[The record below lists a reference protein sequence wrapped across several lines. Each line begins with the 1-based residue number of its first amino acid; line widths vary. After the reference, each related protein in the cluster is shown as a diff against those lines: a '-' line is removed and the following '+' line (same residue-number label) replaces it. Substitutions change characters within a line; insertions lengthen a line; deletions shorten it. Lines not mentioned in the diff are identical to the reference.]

1 MDKNMVF
8 SRLKRGY
15 KNINRLRQIINIL
28 VKYGFDY
35 FVKQLG
41 LMKLTTKGEKILKL
55 KPSKIDQM
63 PLPMR
68 VRLVLEELGPTFVK
82 LGQILSTRPDIIPL
96 EYIKELEKL
105 QDKVPPYSY
114 DLVVQMVQKELG
126 ANVSE
131 LFQSFDEKP
140 FAAASLGQAH
150 KAILK
155 EDKVKVV
162 VKVQRPDMEKIIETD
177 LDILFQLARLTE
189 RYIPE
194 SRLYDPVGV
203 AEEFAK
209 TIRMELDY
217 GTEGRNAERFRK
229 NFEEEKT
236 IYIPKVYWELSS
248 KRILT
253 MEYIDGIKINH
264 LKELEEAGYDRKKL
278 AENGAK
284 SFMKQMLIDG
294 FFHAD
299 PHPGNILVMENE
311 IIGFMDFG
319 MMGKIDKESREKYID
334 LLIAVLEYDS
344 NKILAG
350 MLELGFTSQETIDTR
365 SLKMDIADILD
376 QYYDKAL
383 KEIKLGEF
391 ITHLV
396 QISIKYHIKMP
407 AELALLGKSLL
418 TIESI
423 GLALDPDFNL
433 TEIAKPYVKDI
444 ILERKSPQHLLLKL
458 SNDLSEFY
466 NLMFLIPKQLSKTL
480 KKMEEGIFKLE
491 LQHRGLENLINALDK
506 ATNRLS
512 YSLILVAII
521 IGSSLIMQ
529 TEKGPQF
536 MGFPVIG
543 VIGFLIS
550 GILGLGLV
558 IMILRSGKM

>member
-1 MDKNMVF
+1 MPF
-8 SRLKRGY
+8 SRFKRGY
-15 KNINRLRQIINIL
+15 KNIKRLRQIINIL
-28 VKYGFDY
+28 IKYGFEY
-35 FVKQLG
+35 YVEQLG
-41 LMKLTTKGEKILKL
+41 LMNLITKGGKIF
-55 KPSKIDQM
+55 KPKYSKIDQV
-63 PLPMR
+63 PIP
-68 VRLVLEELGPTFVK
+68 VRARLALEELGPTFVK
-82 LGQILSTRPDIIPL
+82 LGQILSTRADIIPL

-105 QDKVPPYSY
+105 QDKVPPFSY
-114 DLVVQMVQKELG
+114 VQVEQMVQKSLG

-131 LFQSFDEKP
+131 LFYSFEEKP
-140 FAAASLGQAH
+140 FAAASLGQVH

-155 EDKVKVV
+155 VDKVKVV
-162 VKVQRPDMEKIIETD
+162 VKVQRPDIEEIIETD
-177 LDILFQLARLTE
+177 LDILFHLARLIE
-189 RYIPE
+189 KYIPV

-203 AEEFAK
+203 AEEFARI
-209 TIRMELDY
+209 IRMELDY

-229 NFEEEKT
+229 NFKEDNT
-236 IYIPKVYWELSS
+236 VYIPKVYWELSS

-253 MEYIDGIKINH
+253 MEYIEGIKINH
-264 LKELEEAGYDRKKL
+264 LKELDEAGYDRKKI

-284 SFMKQMLIDG
+284 AFMKQMLIDG

-311 IIGFMDFG
+311 LIGFVDFG
-319 MMGKIDKESREKYID
+319 MIGKIDEETREKYVD
-334 LLIAVLEYDS
+334 LFMAILEHDS
-344 NKILAG
+344 NKILTR
-350 MLELGFTSQETIDTR
+350 MLNLGITSKGEIDTR
-365 SLKMDIADILD
+365 SLKRDIADLLD

-383 KEIKLGEF
+383 NEIKLGAF
-391 ITHLV
+391 ISQLV
-396 QISIKYHIKMP
+396 QISVKHHIKMP

-418 TIESI
+418 IIEGI
-423 GLALDPDFNL
+423 GLTLDPDFNL
-433 TEIAKPYVKDI
+433 TETAKPYVKDI
-444 ILERKSPQHLLLKL
+444 ILERKSPQRLLLKL

-466 NLMFLIPKQLSKTL
+466 NLMVLIPKQLSNTL
-480 KKMEEGIFKLE
+480 RKMEEGIFKLE

>member
-1 MDKNMVF
+1 MVF

-28 VKYGFDY
+28 IEYGFDY

-41 LMKLTTKGEKILKL
+41 LIKLPTKSEKILKL
-55 KPSKIDQM
+55 KPSKIDQT

-68 VRLVLEELGPTFVK
+68 VRLTLEELGPTFVK

-96 EYIKELEKL
+96 KYIKELEKL
-105 QDKVPPYSY
+105 QDKVPPFAYAQ
-114 DLVVQMVQKELG
+114 VEQIVHKELG

-131 LFQSFDEKP
+131 LFQSFEEKP
-140 FAAASLGQAH
+140 FASASLGQVH

-177 LDILFQLARLTE
+177 LDILFHLTRLAE
-189 RYIPE
+189 RHIPE

-319 MMGKIDKESREKYID
+319 MTGKIDEETKEKYVN
-334 LLIAVLEYDS
+334 LLIAVLERNS
-344 NKILAG
+344 NKILTEI
-350 MLELGFTSQETIDTR
+350 LNLGFTSQETIDTR
-365 SLKMDIADILD
+365 SLKTDIADLLD

-418 TIESI
+418 TIEGI

>member
-1 MDKNMVF
+1 MAF
-8 SRLKRGY
+8 SRFKKRY

-28 VKYGFDY
+28 IKYGFDY
-35 FVKQLG
+35 FVEQLG
-41 LMKLTTKGEKILKL
+41 LISLIAKGEKILKR
-55 KPSKIDQM
+55 KRSKIDQISFSV
-63 PLPMR
+63 R
-68 VRLVLEELGPTFVK
+68 VRLALEELGPTFVK
-82 LGQILSTRPDIIPL
+82 LGQILSTRPDIIPR

-105 QDKVPPYSY
+105 QDEVPPYSY
-114 DLVVQMVQKELG
+114 DLVEQMVQKELG

-131 LFQSFDEKP
+131 LFKSFDEKP

-189 RYIPE
+189 KYIPE

-229 NFEEEKT
+229 NFKEDKT
-236 IYIPKVYWELSS
+236 VFIPNIYWELSS
-248 KRILT
+248 KYILT
-253 MEYIDGIKINH
+253 MEYIEGIKINH
-264 LKELEEAGYDRKKL
+264 LKELDKAGYDRKQI

-284 SFMKQMLIDG
+284 AFMKQMLIDG

-319 MMGKIDKESREKYID
+319 MMGKIDEESREKYID

-365 SLKMDIADILD
+365 SFKIDIADILA

-391 ITHLV
+391 VTQLV

-407 AELALLGKSLL
+407 AELTLLGKSLL
-418 TIESI
+418 TIEGI
-423 GLALDPDFNL
+423 GLVLDPDFNL
-433 TEIAKPYVKDI
+433 TEIAKPYIKEI
-444 ILERKSPQHLLLKL
+444 ILERKSPQRLLFKL

-466 NLMFLIPKQLSKTL
+466 HLMVLIPRQLSKTL
-480 KKMEEGIFKLE
+480 RKMEEGIFKLE

-529 TEKGPQF
+529 TDKGLQF

-543 VIGFLIS
+543 VMGYIIS

>member
-1 MDKNMVF
+1 MVF

-28 VKYGFDY
+28 IEYGFDY

-41 LMKLTTKGEKILKL
+41 LIKLPTKSEKILKL
-55 KPSKIDQM
+55 KPSKIGQT

-68 VRLVLEELGPTFVK
+68 VRLTLEELGPTFVK

-96 EYIKELEKL
+96 KYIKELEKL
-105 QDKVPPYSY
+105 QDKVPPFAYAQ
-114 DLVVQMVQKELG
+114 VEQIVHKELG

-131 LFQSFDEKP
+131 LFQSFEEKP
-140 FAAASLGQAH
+140 FASASLGQVH

-177 LDILFQLARLTE
+177 LDILFHLTRLAE
-189 RYIPE
+189 RHIPE

-319 MMGKIDKESREKYID
+319 MTGKIDEETKEKYVN
-334 LLIAVLEYDS
+334 LLIAVLERNS
-344 NKILAG
+344 NKILTEI
-350 MLELGFTSQETIDTR
+350 LNLGFTSQETIDTR
-365 SLKMDIADILD
+365 SLKTDIADLLD

-418 TIESI
+418 TIEGI

>member
-1 MDKNMVF
+1 MPF
-8 SRLKRGY
+8 SRLKRRY
-15 KNINRLRQIINIL
+15 KNINRLRQIVNIL
-28 VKYGFDY
+28 IKYGFDY

-41 LMKLTTKGEKILKL
+41 LMNLITKGEKILRL
-55 KPSKIDQM
+55 KPSKVDQM
-63 PLPMR
+63 SLPMR
-68 VRLVLEELGPTFVK
+68 ARLTLEELGPTFVK
-82 LGQILSTRPDIIPL
+82 LGQILSTRPDIIPQ
-96 EYIKELEKL
+96 EYIRELEKL

-114 DLVVQMVQKELG
+114 DLVEKMVQKELR
-126 ANVSE
+126 ANVSD

-162 VKVQRPDMEKIIETD
+162 VKVQRPDIEKIIETD

-189 RYIPE
+189 KYIPE

-209 TIRMELDY
+209 TIRMELNY

-229 NFEEEKT
+229 NFKEDKT
-236 IYIPKVYWELSS
+236 VYIPKIYWELSS

-253 MEYIDGIKINH
+253 MECIEGIKINH
-264 LKELEEAGYDRKKL
+264 LKELDKAGYDRKKI

-284 SFMKQMLIDG
+284 AFMKQMLIDG

-299 PHPGNILVMENE
+299 PHPGNILVMEKE

-319 MMGKIDKESREKYID
+319 MMGKIDEESREKYID

-365 SLKMDIADILD
+365 SLKIDIEDILA

-391 ITHLV
+391 ITQLV

-407 AELALLGKSLL
+407 AELTLIGKSLL
-418 TIESI
+418 TIEGI

-433 TEIAKPYVKDI
+433 TEIAKPYVKEI
-444 ILERKSPQHLLLKL
+444 ILERKSPQRLLLKL

-466 NLMFLIPKQLSKTL
+466 HLMVLIPRQLSKTL

-529 TEKGPQF
+529 TDKGPQF

>member
-1 MDKNMVF
+1 MVF

-28 VKYGFDY
+28 IEYGFDY

-41 LMKLTTKGEKILKL
+41 LIKLPTKSEKILKL
-55 KPSKIDQM
+55 KPSKIDQT

-68 VRLVLEELGPTFVK
+68 VRLTLEELGPTFVK

-96 EYIKELEKL
+96 KYIKELEKL
-105 QDKVPPYSY
+105 QDKVPPFAYAQ
-114 DLVVQMVQKELG
+114 VEQIVHKELG

-131 LFQSFDEKP
+131 LFQSFEEKP
-140 FAAASLGQAH
+140 FASASLGQVH

-177 LDILFQLARLTE
+177 LDILFHLTRLAE
-189 RYIPE
+189 RHIPE

-319 MMGKIDKESREKYID
+319 MTGKIDEETKEKYVN
-334 LLIAVLEYDS
+334 LLIAVLESNS
-344 NKILAG
+344 NKILTEI
-350 MLELGFTSQETIDTR
+350 LNLGFTSQETIDTR
-365 SLKMDIADILD
+365 SLKTDIADLLD

-418 TIESI
+418 TIEGI

-521 IGSSLIMQ
+521 IGSSLIIQ

>member
-1 MDKNMVF
+1 MPF
-8 SRLKRGY
+8 SRFKRGY
-15 KNINRLRQIINIL
+15 KNIKRLRQIINIL
-28 VKYGFDY
+28 IKYGFEY
-35 FVKQLG
+35 YVEQLG
-41 LMKLTTKGEKILKL
+41 LMNLITKGGKIF
-55 KPSKIDQM
+55 KPKYSKIDQV
-63 PLPMR
+63 PIP
-68 VRLVLEELGPTFVK
+68 VRARLALEELGPTFVK
-82 LGQILSTRPDIIPL
+82 LGQILSTRADIIPL

-105 QDKVPPYSY
+105 QDKVPPFSY
-114 DLVVQMVQKELG
+114 VQVEQMVQKSLG

-131 LFQSFDEKP
+131 LFYSFEEKP
-140 FAAASLGQAH
+140 FAAASLGQVH

-155 EDKVKVV
+155 VDKVKVV
-162 VKVQRPDMEKIIETD
+162 VKVQRPDIEEIIETD
-177 LDILFQLARLTE
+177 LDILFHLARLIE
-189 RYIPE
+189 KYIPV

-203 AEEFAK
+203 AEEFARI
-209 TIRMELDY
+209 IRMELDY

-229 NFEEEKT
+229 NFKEDKT
-236 IYIPKVYWELSS
+236 VYIPKVYWELSS

-253 MEYIDGIKINH
+253 MEYIEGIKINH
-264 LKELEEAGYDRKKL
+264 LKELDEAGYDRKKI

-284 SFMKQMLIDG
+284 AFMKQMLIDG

-311 IIGFMDFG
+311 LIGFVDFG
-319 MMGKIDKESREKYID
+319 MIGKIDEETREKYVD
-334 LLIAVLEYDS
+334 LFMAILEHDS
-344 NKILAG
+344 NKILTR
-350 MLELGFTSQETIDTR
+350 MLNLGITSKGEIDTR
-365 SLKMDIADILD
+365 SLKRDIADLLD

-383 KEIKLGEF
+383 NEIKLGAF
-391 ITHLV
+391 ISQLV
-396 QISIKYHIKMP
+396 QISVKHHIKMP

-418 TIESI
+418 IIEGI
-423 GLALDPDFNL
+423 GLTLDPDFNL
-433 TEIAKPYVKDI
+433 TETAKPYVKDI
-444 ILERKSPQHLLLKL
+444 ILERKSPQRLLLKL

-466 NLMFLIPKQLSKTL
+466 NLMVLIPKQLSNTL
-480 KKMEEGIFKLE
+480 RKMEEGIFKLE

>member
-1 MDKNMVF
+1 
-8 SRLKRGY
+8 
-15 KNINRLRQIINIL
+15 
-28 VKYGFDY
+28 
-35 FVKQLG
+35 
-41 LMKLTTKGEKILKL
+41 
-55 KPSKIDQM
+55 
-63 PLPMR
+63 
-68 VRLVLEELGPTFVK
+68 
-82 LGQILSTRPDIIPL
+82 
-96 EYIKELEKL
+96 
-105 QDKVPPYSY
+105 
-114 DLVVQMVQKELG
+114 
-126 ANVSE
+126 
-131 LFQSFDEKP
+131 
-140 FAAASLGQAH
+140 
-150 KAILK
+150 
-155 EDKVKVV
+155 
-162 VKVQRPDMEKIIETD
+162 
-177 LDILFQLARLTE
+177 
-189 RYIPE
+189 
-194 SRLYDPVGV
+194 V

-319 MMGKIDKESREKYID
+319 MTGKIDEETKEKYVN
-334 LLIAVLEYDS
+334 LLIAVLERNS
-344 NKILAG
+344 NKILTEI
-350 MLELGFTSQETIDTR
+350 LNLGFTSQETIDTR
-365 SLKMDIADILD
+365 SLKTDIADLLD

-418 TIESI
+418 TIEGI

-558 IMILRSGKM
+558 IVILRSGKM

>member
-1 MDKNMVF
+1 MVF

-529 TEKGPQF
+529 TDKGPQF

-543 VIGFLIS
+543 VMGYIIS

>member
-1 MDKNMVF
+1 MAF
-8 SRLKRGY
+8 SRFKKRY

-28 VKYGFDY
+28 IKYGFDY
-35 FVKQLG
+35 FVEQLG
-41 LMKLTTKGEKILKL
+41 LISLIAKGEKILKR
-55 KPSKIDQM
+55 KRSKIDQISFSV
-63 PLPMR
+63 R
-68 VRLVLEELGPTFVK
+68 VRLALEELGPTFVK
-82 LGQILSTRPDIIPL
+82 LGQILSTRPDIIPR

-105 QDKVPPYSY
+105 QDEVPPYSY
-114 DLVVQMVQKELG
+114 DLVEQMVQKELG
-126 ANVSE
+126 ANVAD
-131 LFQSFDEKP
+131 LFQSFNEKP

-155 EDKVKVV
+155 ENKVKVV

-189 RYIPE
+189 KYIPE

-319 MMGKIDKESREKYID
+319 MTGKIDEETKEKYVN
-334 LLIAVLEYDS
+334 LLIAVLERNS
-344 NKILAG
+344 NKILTEI
-350 MLELGFTSQETIDTR
+350 LNLGFTSQETIDTR
-365 SLKMDIADILD
+365 SLKTDIADLLD
-376 QYYDKAL
+376 QYYDKTL

-418 TIESI
+418 TIEGI

>member
-1 MDKNMVF
+1 MAF
-8 SRLKRGY
+8 SRFKKRY

-28 VKYGFDY
+28 IKYGFDY
-35 FVKQLG
+35 FVEQLG
-41 LMKLTTKGEKILKL
+41 LISLIAKGEKILKR
-55 KPSKIDQM
+55 KRSKIDQISFSV
-63 PLPMR
+63 R
-68 VRLVLEELGPTFVK
+68 VRLALEELGPTFVK
-82 LGQILSTRPDIIPL
+82 LGQILSTRPDIIPR

-105 QDKVPPYSY
+105 QDEVPPYSY
-114 DLVVQMVQKELG
+114 DLVEQMVQKELG

-131 LFQSFDEKP
+131 LFKSFDEKP

-189 RYIPE
+189 KYILE
-194 SRLYDPVGV
+194 SRLYDPVGA

-229 NFEEEKT
+229 NFKEDKT
-236 IYIPKVYWELSS
+236 VFIPNIYWELSS
-248 KRILT
+248 KYILT
-253 MEYIDGIKINH
+253 MEYIEGIKINH
-264 LKELEEAGYDRKKL
+264 LKELDKAGYDRKQI

-284 SFMKQMLIDG
+284 AFMKQILIDG

-319 MMGKIDKESREKYID
+319 MMGKIDEESREKYID

-365 SLKMDIADILD
+365 SFKIDIADILA

-391 ITHLV
+391 VTQLV

-407 AELALLGKSLL
+407 AELTLLGKSLL
-418 TIESI
+418 TIEGI
-423 GLALDPDFNL
+423 GLVLDPDFNL
-433 TEIAKPYVKDI
+433 TEIAKPYIKEI
-444 ILERKSPQHLLLKL
+444 ILERKSPQRLLFKL

-466 NLMFLIPKQLSKTL
+466 HLMVLIPRQLSKTL
-480 KKMEEGIFKLE
+480 RKMEEGIFKLE

-529 TEKGPQF
+529 TDKGLQF

-543 VIGFLIS
+543 VMGYIIS

>member
-28 VKYGFDY
+28 IEYGFDY

-41 LMKLTTKGEKILKL
+41 LIKLPTKSEKILKL
-55 KPSKIDQM
+55 KPSKIDQT

-68 VRLVLEELGPTFVK
+68 VRLTLEELGPTFVK

-96 EYIKELEKL
+96 KYIKELEKL
-105 QDKVPPYSY
+105 QDEVPPYSY

-229 NFEEEKT
+229 NFKEDKT
-236 IYIPKVYWELSS
+236 VYVPKVYWELSS
-248 KRILT
+248 KYILT
-253 MEYIDGIKINH
+253 MEYIEGIKINH
-264 LKELEEAGYDRKKL
+264 LKELDKAGYNRKKL

-284 SFMKQMLIDG
+284 AFMKQMLIDG

-376 QYYDKAL
+376 QYYDKTL

-418 TIESI
+418 TIEGI
-423 GLALDPDFNL
+423 GLTLDPDFNL
-433 TEIAKPYVKDI
+433 TEIAKPYVKNI
-444 ILERKSPQHLLLKL
+444 VLERKSPQRLLLKL

-529 TEKGPQF
+529 TDKGPQF

>member
-28 VKYGFDY
+28 IEYGFDY

-41 LMKLTTKGEKILKL
+41 LINLITKGEKILRL
-55 KPSKIDQM
+55 KPSKVDQM

-68 VRLVLEELGPTFVK
+68 VRLALEELGPTFVK

-96 EYIKELEKL
+96 KYIKELEKL
-105 QDKVPPYSY
+105 QDEVPPYSY

-229 NFEEEKT
+229 NFKEDKT
-236 IYIPKVYWELSS
+236 VYVPKVYWELSS
-248 KRILT
+248 KYILT
-253 MEYIDGIKINH
+253 MEYIEGIKINH
-264 LKELEEAGYDRKKL
+264 LKELDKAGYNRKKL

-284 SFMKQMLIDG
+284 AFMKQMLIDG

-344 NKILAG
+344 NKTLAG

-376 QYYDKAL
+376 QYYDKTL

-391 ITHLV
+391 ITQLV

-407 AELALLGKSLL
+407 AELTLLGKSLI
-418 TIESI
+418 TIEGI

-529 TEKGPQF
+529 TDKGPQF

>member
-28 VKYGFDY
+28 IEYGFDY

-41 LMKLTTKGEKILKL
+41 LIKLPTKSEKILKL
-55 KPSKIDQM
+55 KPSKIDQT

-68 VRLVLEELGPTFVK
+68 VRLTLEELGPTFVK

-96 EYIKELEKL
+96 KYIKELEKL
-105 QDKVPPYSY
+105 QDKVPPFAYAQ
-114 DLVVQMVQKELG
+114 VEQIVHKELG

-131 LFQSFDEKP
+131 LFQSFEEKP
-140 FAAASLGQAH
+140 FASASLGQVH

-177 LDILFQLARLTE
+177 LDILFHLTRLAE
-189 RYIPE
+189 RHIPE

-319 MMGKIDKESREKYID
+319 MTGKIDEETKEKYVN
-334 LLIAVLEYDS
+334 LLIAVLERNS
-344 NKILAG
+344 NKILTEI
-350 MLELGFTSQETIDTR
+350 LNLGFTSQETIDTR
-365 SLKMDIADILD
+365 SLKTDIADLLD

-418 TIESI
+418 TIEGI